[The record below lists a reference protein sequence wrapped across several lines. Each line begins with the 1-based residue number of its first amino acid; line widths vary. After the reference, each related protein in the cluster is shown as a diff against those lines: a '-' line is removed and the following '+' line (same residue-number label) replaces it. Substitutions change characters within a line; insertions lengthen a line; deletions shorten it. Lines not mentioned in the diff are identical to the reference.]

1 MTTPVYDT
9 SIPSDA
15 KPLLSSPIGRK
26 LVKMIRFNDDP
37 IERLVD
43 VFEIE
48 PKDFFAL
55 CLGPVILYFA
65 DGLEFGGSSTPHE
78 NTVLVWVERNEIGE
92 TTDWLQENNPTALP
106 FNAKDFE
113 PWKHFLGQ
121 TIISVTIIKE
131 IDINDEN
138 PKIDSLPS
146 ERGVMLGFDN
156 DLSLIISHGLNDNT
170 DSTTITTPDQIDA
183 YFKDRLVYTRVV

>member
-1 MTTPVYDT
+1 MTTPIYDT

-15 KPLLSSPIGRK
+15 KPLLSSLIGRK

-48 PKDFFAL
+48 PKDFFAF
-55 CLGPVILYFA
+55 CPGSIVLYFA
-65 DGLEFGGSSTPHE
+65 DGLETGSSSDSGQ
-78 NTVLVWVERNEIGE
+78 NTVIMWVERNEIGE
-92 TTDWLQENNPTALP
+92 RRDWLLEEWDEATP
-106 FNAKDFE
+106 FNAKDCE

-121 TIISVTIIKE
+121 TITSVAIIKE

-146 ERGVMLGFDN
+146 ECGVMLGFDN
-156 DLSLIISHGLNDNT
+156 GLSLIISHGLNDYSDN
-170 DSTTITTPDQIDA
+170 TTIITPDQIHS

>member
-1 MTTPVYDT
+1 
-9 SIPSDA
+9 
-15 KPLLSSPIGRK
+15 
-26 LVKMIRFNDDP
+26 MIRFNDDP

-43 VFEIE
+43 VFEIK

-55 CLGPVILYFA
+55 CLGSVILYFA

-78 NTVLVWVERNEIGE
+78 NTVLAWVERNEIGE

-106 FNAKDFE
+106 FDAKDFK

-121 TIISVTIIKE
+121 TIVSVAIIKE

-146 ERGVMLGFDN
+146 ERGVMLRFDN
-156 DLSLIISHGLNDNT
+156 GLSLIISHGLNDNT
-170 DSTTITTPDQIDA
+170 DGTTITTPDQIHS